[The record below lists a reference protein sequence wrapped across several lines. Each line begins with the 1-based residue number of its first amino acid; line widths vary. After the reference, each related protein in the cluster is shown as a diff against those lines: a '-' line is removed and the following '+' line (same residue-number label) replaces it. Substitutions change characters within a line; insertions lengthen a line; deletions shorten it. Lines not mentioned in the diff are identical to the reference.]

1 MTILWRKETGVK
13 SIWIVLVSSLLLA
26 TSIQAQAPDPVG
38 EQFQVNSHTTGN
50 QKEPSVAIDARDN
63 FVVVW
68 QSSTSG
74 GTDTFGN
81 SIQGQRY
88 SSGIVFADGFESGD
102 MSVWSTTVP

>member
-38 EQFQVNSHTTGN
+38 EQFQVNSYTTN
-50 QKEPSVAIDARDN
+50 SQKEPAVAATPQGN

-68 QSSTSG
+68 RRDGSV
-74 GTDTFGN
+74 GTDTSSY

-102 MSVWSTTVP
+102 MSAWSSTVP